1 MIGGSNSVPTIWNRD
16 EGTCYELDVLNNDVS
31 GSGAG
36 LTIVGVSQY
45 EGAGYGDR
53 RSTEQGYAYISPDGT
68 AIHYQLFDYDQ
79 PFDTVYYRVTD
90 GWATAEGEAA
100 LTFDLHWYDD

>member
-1 MIGGSNSVPTIWNRD
+1 MPSVWNPL

-53 RSTEQGYAYISPDGT
+53 RSTEQGYAYISPDGK